1 MSDKTQNSLEN
12 IIDILACPICKGKL
26 NYNAEKKEL
35 ICNFDKLAYPIR
47 KNIPIMIAK
56 EAIDLKKRK
65 NNHD

>member
-1 MSDKTQNSLEN
+1 MKNTIKIEN

-26 NYNAEKKEL
+26 NYDANKKEL

-47 KNIPIMIAK
+47 NNIPIMIPE